1 MTETG
6 RRQTPRA
13 VRGQQCR
20 QRIVE
25 AADTL
30 FYQRGYNQSS
40 FSEVAEAA
48 AVPRGNFYYYFKS
61 KDALLGAVIDYRIE
75 GIRSMLDEW
84 EHTIST
90 PLDRLKR
97 YVHILLNA
105 EGDILR
111 YGCPMGSL
119 NVELSKTQQV
129 QQSRA
134 RDMFEVFRDFIT
146 RQFRTLAPTRI
157 DAARADEY
165 ALHLLAVSQGVSLIT
180 NVYIDPGFLRQEVQ
194 RLCDWLDSL

>member
-6 RRQTPRA
+6 RKQTMRA

-25 AADTL
+25 AANTL

-40 FSEVAEAA
+40 FSEVAAAA

-75 GIRSMLDEW
+75 GIRTMVDEW
-84 EHTIST
+84 ERTIST

-105 EGDILR
+105 ESDILR

-134 RDMFEVFRDFIT
+134 REMFEVFRDFIT
-146 RQFRTLAPTRI
+146 RQFRALAPARI

-165 ALHLLAVSQGVSLIT
+165 ALHLLAVGQGVSLIT
-180 NVYIDPGFLRQEVQ
+180 NVYTDPGFLRREVQ
-194 RLCDWLDSL
+194 RLCDWLDGL